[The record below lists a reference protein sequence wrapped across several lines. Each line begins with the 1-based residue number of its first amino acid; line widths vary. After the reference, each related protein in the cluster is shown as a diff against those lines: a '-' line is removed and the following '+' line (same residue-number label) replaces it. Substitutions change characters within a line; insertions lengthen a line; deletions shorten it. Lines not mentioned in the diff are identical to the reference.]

1 MLDLAYI
8 RELEHACGIFEY
20 ISATIASRI
29 VDGEPEEKVVGDVL
43 ARCSH
48 LLTVR
53 DISLATLGLLLLDE
67 RGRES

>member
-1 MLDLAYI
+1 MLDSMY
-8 RELEHACGIFEY
+8 RQLEHACGVFEY

-43 ARCSH
+43 MSCSH

-53 DISLATLGLLLLDE
+53 DISLATSGLILLDE
-67 RGRES
+67 RVRGS